1 MSKQESVR
9 SEMVK
14 AMKEKDKSKKETLS
28 LLLAALK
35 NAEIDKMGILSESEE
50 DAVVQKE
57 IKQTKETLDLAP
69 ADRTDIIQ
77 ECKYRIEVLSQFAP
91 KVMTEEE
98 IEAIIA
104 GVLSDL
110 GIEKPTKKEKGKI
123 MKTLM
128 PMVKGKADGKLV
140 NQILEK
146 KLAYLLC
153 ILEVMFLSKSVIYQN
168 LERKIQNWQVV
179 WHIRWVKSLGLM
191 VQHGHLM
198 SNLAMKNIHL
208 EDISWRKYLKK
219 SCN

>member
-1 MSKQESVR
+1 MNKQELVR
-9 SEMVK
+9 AEMIK
-14 AMKEKDKSKKETLS
+14 AMKEKDKPKKETLS
-28 LLLAALK
+28 MLLAALK
-35 NAEIDKMGILSESEE
+35 NAEIDKKMGILSESEE

-91 KVMTEEE
+91 KMMTEEE
-98 IEAIIA
+98 IEATIA

-110 GIEKPTKKEKGKI
+110 GIENPTKKEKGKI

-146 KLAYLLC
+146 KL
-153 ILEVMFLSKSVIYQN
+153 V
-168 LERKIQNWQVV
+168 
-179 WHIRWVKSLGLM
+179 
-191 VQHGHLM
+191 
-198 SNLAMKNIHL
+198 
-208 EDISWRKYLKK
+208 
-219 SCN
+219 